1 MGMDEGVLNRDML
14 LAEREHT
21 LAELARLRSYMEVGE
36 ERIVSTGED
45 SVDAAADVYE
55 REKLLAIIR
64 TLENKLDAIE
74 RALKAT
80 EKGSYGVCEL
90 CGKPINPE
98 RLQAVPHT
106 TTCIKCQQKLER
118 TPRRRSLYA
127 VSRDEF

>member
-1 MGMDEGVLNRDML
+1 MAMDKGVLNRDML

-21 LAELARLRSYMEVGE
+21 QAELARLRSYMEVGE

-55 REKLLAIIR
+55 REKLLAIIH
-64 TLENKLDAIE
+64 TLENKLDAVE

-80 EKGSYGVCEL
+80 EKGSYGVCEI
-90 CGKPINPE
+90 CGQPINPE
-98 RLQAVPHT
+98 RLQAVPHA

-118 TPRRRSLYA
+118 TPRRRSLRA
-127 VSRDEF
+127 VSQDEF